1 MKRQHEIDAD
11 WQNEDDW
18 LCTVEFVP
26 SNDPR
31 GRAFAADIIG
41 YLFGYSQLTNT
52 RALALPRR
60 S

>member
-26 SNDPR
+26 AMTPR
-31 GRAFAADIIG
+31 AERLPQTSSAIC
-41 YLFGYSQLTNT
+41 
-52 RALALPRR
+52 LAIH